1 MLGLWHQ
8 GVSPKKLSGW
18 CYIYQGAQE
27 WARNVLEMESSTL
40 DMLPLRH
47 CTQKIKPVNSKGK
60 EPRIVWIGR
69 TDAEAEPPILW
80 PPDVKSW
87 ITGKDLDA
95 GTDWRQEEKGETE
108 DEIIGWHHWLNGH
121 DFEQTLGD
129 SEGQGSLACCSSWN
143 HKESDTT

>member
-18 CYIYQGAQE
+18 CYIYRDGQE

-47 CTQKIKPVNSKGK
+47 YTQKIKPVNPKGNQ
-60 EPRIVWIGR
+60 PWIVRIGR

-87 ITGKDLDA
+87 ITGKDPDA
-95 GTDWRQEEKGETE
+95 GKDWRQEKGGTE
-108 DEIIGWHHWLNGH
+108 DDMVGWYHQLNGH
-121 DFEQTLGD
+121 EFEQTPGD
-129 SEGQGSLACCSSWN
+129 GEGHRSLVCCSPWGC
-143 HKESDTT
+143 KELDRTE